1 VAKFKSRVP
10 TIIIANNSLFREG
23 LSRILTSDKYEV
35 VASTASFDTD
45 LVGSLKLHDSNLL
58 VLGAGQDAE
67 ETVSQLRMYREL
79 NNNGYIVIVAQDEKS
94 LGILPALRAGAHACL
109 TKDTTSDALLKTI
122 ELVMLGETVV
132 PHGMLPALLDREES
146 SRQEL
151 IMETIA
157 SKPAIEV
164 VSERMR
170 PFEMRSCGDLP
181 QLSAQEKRILSCLI
195 VGDSNKIIARKV
207 DIAEATVKVHVKAIF
222 RKLGLKNRTQA
233 AVWALNQGSYG
244 LSATNDMLP
253 PMQHSHPDRTTV
265 VENSIQTT

>member
-1 VAKFKSRVP
+1 MAKFKSRVP

-23 LSRILTSDKYEV
+23 LSRILTSDKYDV
-35 VASTASFDTD
+35 VASTASFNSD
-45 LVGSLKLHDSNLL
+45 LVDSLKLHDSNLL

-67 ETVSQLRMYREL
+67 ETISQLRMYRQL
-79 NNNGYIVIVAQDEKS
+79 NNSGYIVIVSQDEKS

-132 PHGMLPALLDREES
+132 PHGMLPGLLDREES

-151 IMETIA
+151 IIETMTP
-157 SKPAIEV
+157 KPAIEV
-164 VSERMR
+164 AGERMH
-170 PFEMRSCGDLP
+170 PLEMRHSGELP

-244 LSATNDMLP
+244 QSSNSDILP
-253 PMQHSHPDRTTV
+253 PMLHSNPERSTV
-265 VENSIQTT
+265 VESAIQTT